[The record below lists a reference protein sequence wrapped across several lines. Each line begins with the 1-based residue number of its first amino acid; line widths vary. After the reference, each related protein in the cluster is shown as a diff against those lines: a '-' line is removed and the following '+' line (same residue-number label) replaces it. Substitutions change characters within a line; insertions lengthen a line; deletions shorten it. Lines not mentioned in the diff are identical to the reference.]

1 MKTELIN
8 RYSGNNFVN
17 KDQGVQKNR
26 QNDAAQKTGQTQ
38 KTRSGQDV
46 NSLQNTGKNYNK
58 VITTQ
63 ERKFFVKMFPE
74 SEEQI
79 NNHVLFN
86 RNGKVQNTNVNK
98 GSLVD
103 GKI

>member
-17 KDQGVQKNR
+17 KDAGVQKNS
-26 QNDAAQKTGQTQ
+26 QNGAAQKTAQTK
-38 KTRSGQDV
+38 KTDPGQDV
-46 NSLQNTGKNYNK
+46 NSLKSTGKNYNN
-58 VITTQ
+58 VITKQ

-86 RNGKVQNTNVNK
+86 RNGKVQSTNVYK

-103 GKI
+103 GKV

>member
-17 KDQGVQKNR
+17 KDAGVQKNR
-26 QNDAAQKTGQTQ
+26 QNDAAQKTSLTKKADQ
-38 KTRSGQDV
+38 GQDV
-46 NSLQNTGKNYNK
+46 NSLKSTGKNYSN
-58 VITTQ
+58 VITNQ

-79 NNHVLFN
+79 KNHVLFN
-86 RNGKVQNTNVNK
+86 RNGKVQNTNVYK

-103 GKI
+103 GKV